1 MSEPSKRLHA
11 YLDAFGQRLR
21 QLLWLRAFAVLAL
34 AALLVTLW
42 GSWVAIHRG
51 FGGGAL
57 ALVRAVLVLVLAAAS
72 VGLLVLPLR
81 RLRRERDRTVEALTG
96 EFDGRL
102 HTFGGLDDAH
112 PFKDLLAQDA
122 LGIARRHPPHAH
134 VSHAR
139 LTWAGAAAAALVMGL
154 VLLAAVG
161 PGLYRYG
168 TRAIWAG
175 WLFPGLLPAQRIDV
189 DPGDQA
195 VRRGGNVTVHSWAR
209 GFDPA
214 AAQLHARVGNGRWQ
228 QIDMSNG
235 RDGFTFTF
243 YSVRDPISYYVSAA
257 SVRSATFAL
266 KVVDVPNVDRLEL
279 VYHYPDWT
287 ALPPKTQDGDG
298 DISAIAGTR
307 VELRAHTDAPLAAGE
322 MVLDASAAPL
332 TTHGEEA
339 STSIQVTRDAR
350 YYLAARIG
358 TQRVRLTDDYLI
370 RLLPPARPQ
379 VHITWPGRD
388 YSASSIEEVTTQ
400 VQASDAYALQ
410 SLELHYS
417 INGGAWQS
425 IALPVQGRQVD
436 DQHVFMLE
444 SIQPHDQRALAP
456 GDMISYY
463 AVARDHSQVT
473 QSDMYFI
480 NVQPFDRRFSQAA
493 AAGGGGGGSE
503 QQQIAQRQRE
513 ILVSTWNLLRQKN
526 ATSDSATQARALH
539 DIAALLGKLQG
550 ALASQ
555 AKTLADRA
563 QARELAASDPK
574 ITRFVDSMKKA
585 AVAMQ
590 PAALQ
595 LAATDLQAAI
605 TPEQQA
611 LQYLLQAASQF
622 TDVQVAMQRRGA
634 DAGGQS
640 ARDLSQIYQLEMDLH
655 KNQYESGSDASPQA
669 SDRENDE
676 LARRLQT
683 LAQREQQLADQMQR
697 SPQLTPEQRWQ
708 QQALQREAQDLQQQL
723 AQLQQRQPQQ
733 QADTGRLGDAIRA
746 MSQAE
751 AAMSA
756 DDADA
761 AARARGAAQQAQ
773 RALAA
778 AHSQLARA
786 RAQAMRQS
794 IDALADRANRLY
806 SQQAAVQAEL
816 QAAAAGAA
824 HAGRRAPARAVPASG
839 GGLLDDAQQARLV
852 QQKQDLSAGV
862 ERLGDQIDAAAER
875 YRRDSAQTARALTDA
890 RRVVADNDLT
900 DRLGDAALAID
911 QGEGG
916 SVLPGEGAVTQGLR
930 ELRDRLQRAARTADG
945 ALATAQQPQDALA
958 AQLTQVRA
966 RRIQLQRM
974 ADAQQVAGGGAGRDV
989 AATAQLRA
997 RITRLERL
1005 ELQLE
1010 RRGQPGQ
1017 AVRAAVANPGAE
1029 QYRDAVAEYYRQL
1042 GRQ

>member
-1 MSEPSKRLHA
+1 MSEPTQRLHA

-42 GSWVAIHRG
+42 GSWVAIHSG

-57 ALVRAVLVLVLAAAS
+57 ALVRTVLVLVLAAAA

-81 RLRRERDRTVEALTG
+81 RLRRERDRAVEALTG

-102 HTFGGLDDAH
+102 RTFAGLDGAH

-122 LGIARRHPPHAH
+122 LGIAQRHPPHSH
-134 VSHAR
+134 ISHAR
-139 LTWAGAAAAALVMGL
+139 LTLAGAAAAALVLGL
-154 VLLAAVG
+154 VWLAAAG

-195 VRRGGNVTVHSWAR
+195 VRRGGSVTVRSWPR

-214 AAQLHARVGNGRWQ
+214 AAQLHARVGNSPWQ
-228 QIDMSNG
+228 QIDMTGG
-235 RDGFTFTF
+235 RGDFTFTF
-243 YSVRDPISYYVSAA
+243 FSVRDPISYYVSAA
-257 SVRSATFAL
+257 SVRSPTYAL

-287 ALPPKTQDGDG
+287 ALPPKIQHGDG

-322 MVLDASAAPL
+322 LVLDAAAAPL

-358 TQRVRLTDDYLI
+358 AERVRLTDDYLI
-370 RLLPPARPQ
+370 RLLPPGRPQ
-379 VHITWPGRD
+379 VQITWPGRD

-400 VQASDAYALQ
+400 VQASDDYALQ

-425 IALPVQGRQVD
+425 VALPMQGRQAN

-444 SIQPHDQRALAP
+444 SMRPQDRRALAP

-480 NVQPFDRRFSQAA
+480 NVQPFDRRFSQASA
-493 AAGGGGGGSE
+493 EGGGSGGSE

-513 ILVSTWNLLRQKN
+513 ILVSTWNLLRQKT
-526 ATSDSATQARALH
+526 ATSDSPTQAGALR
-539 DIAALLGKLQG
+539 DNAALLGNLQG

-574 ITRFVDSMKKA
+574 ITRFVDSMKMA
-585 AVAMQ
+585 AGAMQ
-590 PAALQ
+590 PAAAQ

-605 TPEQQA
+605 APEQQA
-611 LQYLLQAASQF
+611 LQYLMQAASQF
-622 TDVQVAMQRRGA
+622 TDVQVAMQRGG
-634 DAGGQS
+634 DNVGGQS
-640 ARDLSQIYQLEMDLH
+640 DRDLSQIYQLEMDLH
-655 KNQYESGSDASPQA
+655 KNQYESGNDASPQA
-669 SDRENDE
+669 SERGNDE
-676 LARRLQT
+676 LARRLQS
-683 LAQREQQLADQMQR
+683 LAQRQQQLADQMQR

-723 AQLQQRQPQQ
+723 AQ
-733 QADTGRLGDAIRA
+733 QADAGRLGDAIRA
-746 MSQAE
+746 MGQAE
-751 AAMSA
+751 AAMRA

-761 AARARGAAQQAQ
+761 GARARGAAQQAQ
-773 RALAA
+773 GALAA
-778 AHSQLARA
+778 AGTQLARA
-786 RAQAMRQS
+786 RAQAMQQN
-794 IDALADRANRLY
+794 IDALADQAGRLY
-806 SQQAAVQAEL
+806 SQQAAIQAEL
-816 QAAAAGAA
+816 QAAAAGATR
-824 HAGRRAPARAVPASG
+824 AGTRAPAGGVPEP

-875 YRRDSAQTARALTDA
+875 YHRDSPQTAQALTDA

-911 QGEGG
+911 QGQG
-916 SVLPGEGAVTQGLR
+916 SSELQGEGVVTQGLR

-945 ALATAQQPQDALA
+945 ALATAQEPPDALA
-958 AQLTQVRA
+958 AQLAQVRT
-966 RRIQLQRM
+966 RRIQLQRL
-974 ADAQQVAGGGAGRDV
+974 ADAQQAGGGGAGRDV
-989 AATAQLRA
+989 AVTAQLRA
-997 RITRLERL
+997 QITQLERL

-1010 RRGQPGQ
+1010 RREQPGQ

-1029 QYRDAVAEYYRQL
+1029 QYRDAVADYFRQL